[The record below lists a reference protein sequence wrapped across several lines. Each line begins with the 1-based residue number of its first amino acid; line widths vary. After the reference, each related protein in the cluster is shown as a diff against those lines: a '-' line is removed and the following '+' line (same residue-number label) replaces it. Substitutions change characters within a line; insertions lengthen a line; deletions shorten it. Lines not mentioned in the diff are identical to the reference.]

1 MKIRKRDFLL
11 FLTCLLTLAVLTGC
25 QKQQATEVPAV
36 SEEPKGIPA
45 LAYASEGVMAL
56 ENDAETQAAMEEAL
70 KSHPGISLEYKN
82 DAISTDGVNFEAYVG
97 NSNLNTYDMYINIF
111 ADENF
116 TDELY
121 LSQLIRP
128 GSAFD
133 KITLNHPL
141 DEGDHRVYVVFTM
154 VDMTGEEPQ
163 ITGQTS
169 TTMDFHVIPE

>member
-1 MKIRKRDFLL
+1 MKIGKRYFALLLAFLM
-11 FLTCLLTLAVLTGC
+11 TLAALTGC
-25 QKQQATEVPAV
+25 RKQEAQAEV
-36 SEEPKGIPA
+36 SEETKTNPA
-45 LAYASEGVMAL
+45 LSYASEGVMAL
-56 ENDAETQAAMEEAL
+56 ENDAETQAALEEAL

-82 DAISTDGVNFEAYVG
+82 DAFSKDGSTFDLYLG
-97 NSNLNTYDMYINIF
+97 NSNLNAYDMYINIF

-116 TDELY
+116 SDELY

-133 KITLNHPL
+133 SVTLNRPL

-163 ITGQTS
+163 IAGQTS
-169 TTMDFHVIPE
+169 ATMDFHVVPD

>member
-1 MKIRKRDFLL
+1 MNRCFALLLAFLMT
-11 FLTCLLTLAVLTGC
+11 LTALTGC
-25 QKQQATEVPAV
+25 KKKEEEV
-36 SEEPKGIPA
+36 SEKPASNPA

-56 ENDAETQAAMEEAL
+56 ENDAETQAALEEAL

-82 DAISTDGVNFEAYVG
+82 DAFSSDGSTFDLYLG
-97 NSNLNTYDMYINIF
+97 NSNLNVYDMYINIF

-116 TDELY
+116 TDQIY

-133 KITLNHPL
+133 SITLEHPL
-141 DEGDHRVYVVFTM
+141 EEGDHRVYVVFTM
-154 VDMTGEEPQ
+154 VDMAGEEPQ

-169 TTMDFHVIPE
+169 ATMDFHVVPD